1 MLFVIILFFCGPV
14 IATDLTAEELVRMS
28 QKNMQPYLEEVQK
41 LQQRST
47 MCKLEVEE
55 LFKPVDLKKPRQ
67 SQGSPKPPQILVF
80 VSLSMPK
87 LSLQELARQAD
98 IGNAT
103 LIMRGLKNNSFKDMA
118 AELKELGISV
128 QIDPNLFKQ
137 YQITKVPTFVLL
149 SKEPRSLVGNVS
161 LAYAKQKLGE
171 IR

>member
-1 MLFVIILFFCGPV
+1 MLFVIILLFCGAV
-14 IATDLTAEELVRMS
+14 FATDLTAEELVRMS
-28 QKNMQPYLEEVQK
+28 QKNMQSYLAEAQK

-47 MCKLEVEE
+47 MCTLEAKE
-55 LFKPVDLKKPRQ
+55 LFEPLDPKQPIR
-67 SQGSPKPPQILVF
+67 SQPSPKLPQILVF

-98 IGNAT
+98 SGNAT

-161 LAYAKQKLGE
+161 LAYALQKLGE
-171 IR
+171 VR